1 MGTAAYLYFWV
12 IFRPRPSAAKKKIV
26 LCRVRIFAPLVKL
39 KDDGKCLALEILKSL
54 NLRVAAD
61 GNGKFPLSART
72 TIALPY
78 LYFQWPK

>member
-1 MGTAAYLYFWV
+1 MRTASYLHFGL
-12 IFRPRPSAAKKKIV
+12 FLDQGLPRKKIV
-26 LCRVRIFAPLVKL
+26 FCRVRIFAPLVKI
-39 KDDGKCLALEILKSL
+39 KDGGKCLALEILKNL